1 MRPSVNEAMSFGSFT
16 LPVQQ
21 LRAFSSSYFS
31 FEGALVGGQL
41 IELRGEGGAVGAP
54 AGLRVAVVRVKK
66 SLTGLREFRR
76 CQRAPAPAHPRTRYG
91 PNCGQRRHGGPVRR
105 RHR

>member
-16 LPVQQ
+16 LPVPQ

-31 FEGALVGGQL
+31 FDGALNYAGRV
-41 IELRGEGGAVGAP
+41 VTAP

-91 PNCGQRRHGGPVRR
+91 PKCGQRRHGGPVRR